1 MAPDEAIRTAVVIV
15 HGMGEQRPMETL
27 DGFVKTAL
35 HPRIVEGEKKWVLL
49 ATR

>member
-1 MAPDEAIRTAVVIV
+1 VIV

-35 HPRIVEGEKKWVLL
+35 HPRIVEGAKK
-49 ATR
+49 